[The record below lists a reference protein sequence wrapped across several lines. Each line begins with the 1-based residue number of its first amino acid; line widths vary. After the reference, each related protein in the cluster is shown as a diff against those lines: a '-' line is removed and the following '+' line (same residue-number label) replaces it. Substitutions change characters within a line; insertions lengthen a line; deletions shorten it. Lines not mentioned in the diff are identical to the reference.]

1 MGASNMKDQPIS
13 QRMLSRRLTWT
24 TWTRDEREA
33 TTEPVQEDLTK
44 QSGGSGRQQ
53 EEGAKVVNCQEVR
66 MSSPAI
72 GDTS

>member
-13 QRMLSRRLTWT
+13 QRMLSRRFTWT
-24 TWTRDEREA
+24 TWTGDEQET
-33 TTEPVQEDLTK
+33 TTEPVQEDPTK
-44 QSGGSGRQQ
+44 QSGASGRQQ
-53 EEGAKVVNCQEVR
+53 EEGAKVVNRQEVG